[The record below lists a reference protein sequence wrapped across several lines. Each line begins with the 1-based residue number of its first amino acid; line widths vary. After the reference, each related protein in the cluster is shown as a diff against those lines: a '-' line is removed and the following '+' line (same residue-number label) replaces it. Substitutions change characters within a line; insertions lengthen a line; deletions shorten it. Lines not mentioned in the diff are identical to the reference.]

1 MICFIKENRTL
12 NKKFITNLR
21 IGCME
26 FRVGEALIGEGYEV
40 AHVDLLIGT
49 KDSPVGIAFA
59 NALSNLS
66 AGHTPLLAVLRPNL
80 ITKPPAVIV
89 PKVTVKT
96 MEQAEL
102 IFGVAQAAVAKAIAD
117 AVEEGYIPKER
128 AEDYVIIVSV
138 FIHPM
143 AKNRHKIYYYN
154 YGATKLA
161 IKRAMSNFPD
171 VETVLYEKD
180 RSVHPFVGRKLTK
193 LWDPPYLQIAFD
205 IPDLEEV
212 ISIISQIPESDHI
225 IFEIG
230 TPLVKKYGCE
240 IVLKLREV
248 KPNAFFILDM
258 KTLDVGNLEARMA
271 ADATANAVVISGL
284 APISTIIRGI
294 NEAKKTGIMAFIDML
309 NVENPVAKLEEISR
323 NVLPDVVE
331 LHRAIDAEHLKPPWD
346 IAKQIK
352 EKFKVLVAVAG
363 GIRPENLSEV
373 ISAGADIV
381 VVGRA
386 ITKSKDVEGAVRR
399 FMAYLKPDTDQFRIM
414 TDF

>member
-1 MICFIKENRTL
+1 
-12 NKKFITNLR
+12 
-21 IGCME
+21 ME

-49 KDSPVGIAFA
+49 KDSPVATAFA
-59 NALSNLS
+59 NALATLS

-89 PKVTVKT
+89 PKVTVKN

-102 IFGVAQAAVAKAIAD
+102 IFGPAQAAVAKAVAD

-128 AEDYVIIVSV
+128 AEDYLIVVSV

-143 AKNRHKIYYYN
+143 AKNKHKIYYYN

-161 IKRAMSNFPD
+161 IKRAMQSFPD
-171 VETVLYEKD
+171 VGTMLYEKD
-180 RSVHPFVGRKLTK
+180 RSHHPFVGRKLTK
-193 LWDPPYLQIAFD
+193 LWDPPYLQIALD

-212 ISIISQIPESDHI
+212 ISVLSQIPESDHI
-225 IFEIG
+225 IFEVG

-240 IVLKLREV
+240 VVLKLRDV
-248 KPNAFFILDM
+248 KPDAFFILDL

-284 APISTIIRGI
+284 APISTIVKGI
-294 NEAKKTGIMAFIDML
+294 SEAKKTGMLAVVDML
-309 NVENPVAKLEEISR
+309 NVEDPVKRMDQIAKET
-323 NVLPDVVE
+323 LPDVVE
-331 LHRAIDAEHLKPPWD
+331 LHRAIDNEQSVPPWSL
-346 IAKQIK
+346 AKEIRK
-352 EKFKVLVAVAG
+352 YRVLVAVAG
-363 GIRPENLSEV
+363 GIKPENVSEV
-373 ISAGADIV
+373 IAAGADIV

-386 ITKSKDVEGAVRR
+386 ITKARDVEGAVRR
-399 FMAYLKPDTDQFRIM
+399 FMAHLKPDTDQFRIM